1 MQKLLFSLRTLFVV
15 CLLATTTT
23 TVIAANGTESVK
35 AHYLPEETAAR
46 FGELNIL
53 HNNRICQ
60 MQTYAIYFTKKLYG
74 SDTYQGLTAEQVL
87 TGWIF
92 WGEEW
97 MDEPMLKMKDGEMKQ
112 RMMLRNYVSAN
123 TFFKRDNS
131 IYTIDKY
138 VKAYNKGNKD
148 EFHKQVISVDNKI
161 QLLMNLRR
169 GLSLKIF
176 PYSIKDSTIW
186 YAPTEDLPK
195 AMDFKHQEFIQ
206 TVFTQLFDNA
216 ETNNYKQMDQLVD
229 KMLKYQRANGG
240 TSLPSAKQI
249 HAERTCNS
257 IPFAT
262 IIFIVCIAMG
272 IPTLLYTIS
281 RLGRQYWLKKNH
293 DVRAGRKSRI
303 DTAVTLA
310 SRLVM
315 LIAFATI
322 SYYLYLLKTI
332 NGSLPMA
339 NKYDIMLLSAWTI
352 MLLSLVVGLKYRILL
367 PIGFIV
373 SAVMLGISIFATTV

>member
-1 MQKLLFSLRTLFVV
+1 M
-15 CLLATTTT
+15 ATTTT
-23 TVIAANGTESVK
+23 TVLAVNGTESVK

-148 EFHKQVISVDNKI
+148 EFHKQVMSVDNKI

-206 TVFTQLFDNA
+206 TVFTQLFDDA
-216 ETNNYKQMDQLVD
+216 ETQNYKQMDSIVG
-229 KMLKYQRANGG
+229 KMLRYQVANGG
-240 TSLPSAKQI
+240 SSLPSAKQI
-249 HAERTCNS
+249 DAERRCNS
-257 IPFAT
+257 IPFDF
-262 IIFIVCIAMG
+262 IIFVVCTAMG
-272 IPTLLYTIS
+272 APTLLYTIS
-281 RLGRQYWLKKNH
+281 RLGRQYWLKRNN

-303 DTAVTLA
+303 DAAVTLA
-310 SRLVM
+310 SRFIM
-315 LIAFATI
+315 LIAFGI
-322 SYYLYLLKTI
+322 LSYYVYLLKTV
-332 NGSLPMA
+332 NSTLPTT
-339 NKYDIMLLSAWTI
+339 NTQDIMLLSAWAT
-352 MLLSLVVGLKYRILL
+352 MLLSFVVGLRFRILL
-367 PIGFIV
+367 PLGFVV
-373 SAVMLGISIFATTV
+373 SAVMLGISIFASTI

>member
-1 MQKLLFSLRTLFVV
+1 MQKLFFFLRSLVVV

-23 TVIAANGTESVK
+23 ALAASGPESVK

-74 SDTYQGLTAEQVL
+74 TDTYQGLTAEQVL

-97 MDEPMLKMKDGEMKQ
+97 MNEPMLEVKDGEMKQ
-112 RMMLRNYVSAN
+112 KLMLRNYVSASTFLKNDN
-123 TFFKRDNS
+123 TV
-131 IYTIDKY
+131 YTIGKY

-148 EFHKQVISVDNKI
+148 EFHKQVMSIDSKI

-176 PYSIKDSTIW
+176 PYSLKDSTIW

-206 TVFTQLFDNA
+206 TVFTQLFDDA
-216 ETNNYKQMDQLVD
+216 ETQNYKQMDSIVG
-229 KMLKYQRANGG
+229 KMLRYQVANGG
-240 TSLPSAKQI
+240 SSLPSAKQI
-249 HAERTCNS
+249 QAERRCNS
-257 IPFAT
+257 IHFAF
-262 IIFIVCIAMG
+262 IIFVVCIAMG
-272 IPTLLYTIS
+272 APTLLYTIS
-281 RLGRQYWLKKNH
+281 RLGRQYWLKKNN

-303 DTAVTLA
+303 YAAVTLA

-315 LIAFATI
+315 LVAFATL
-322 SYYLYLLKTI
+322 SYYIYLLKTV
-332 NGSLPMA
+332 NGTLPTT
-339 NKYDIMLLSAWTI
+339 NTQDIMLLSAWAT
-352 MLLSLVVGLKYRILL
+352 MLLSFVVGLRFRILL
-367 PIGFIV
+367 PLGFVV
-373 SAVMLGISIFATTV
+373 SAVMLGISIFTTTI

>member
-1 MQKLLFSLRTLFVV
+1 MQKLFFFLRSLVVV

-23 TVIAANGTESVK
+23 AHAANGTESVK

-74 SDTYQGLTAEQVL
+74 TDTYQGLTAEQVL

-97 MDEPMLKMKDGEMKQ
+97 MNEPMLKVKDGEMKQ
-112 RMMLRNYVSAN
+112 KLMLRNYVSASTFLKNDN
-123 TFFKRDNS
+123 TV
-131 IYTIDKY
+131 YTIGKY
-138 VKAYNKGNKD
+138 VKAYDKGNKD
-148 EFHKQVISVDNKI
+148 EFHKQVMSIDSKI

-176 PYSIKDSTIW
+176 PYTAKDSTVW

-206 TVFTQLFDNA
+206 TVFTQLFDDA
-216 ETNNYKQMDQLVD
+216 ETQNYKQMDLIVD
-229 KMLKYQRANGG
+229 KMLKYQNLNGG
-240 TSLPSAKQI
+240 TSLPSAQQI
-249 HAERTCNS
+249 QAERRCNS
-257 IPFAT
+257 IPFA
-262 IIFIVCIAMG
+262 FILFVVCIAMG
-272 IPTLLYTIS
+272 APTLLYTAS
-281 RLGRQYWLKKNH
+281 RLGRAYWLKKNN
-293 DVRAGRKSRI
+293 DIRAGRKSRI
-303 DTAVTLA
+303 DAAVTLA

-315 LIAFATI
+315 LIAFGTL
-322 SYYLYLLKTI
+322 SYYIYLLKTV
-332 NGSLPMA
+332 NGTLPTT
-339 NKYDIMLLSAWTI
+339 NTQDIMLLSAWAT
-352 MLLSLVVGLKYRILL
+352 MLLSFVVGLRFRILL
-367 PIGFIV
+367 PLGFVI
-373 SAVMLGISIFATTV
+373 SAVMLGISIFTTTI